1 MPCLVEAYL
10 EFRSRDSG
18 DGFLTE
24 ESTEATEASG
34 GCPSGSCS
42 CDSSDDSPV
51 EGSTEAN
58 EIPGVY
64 PSGTV
69 SNIELV
75 DIFSEYTFMALEYVF
90 FLRIV

>member
-18 DGFLTE
+18 NGFPTE
-24 ESTEATEASG
+24 ESTEASG

-58 EIPGVY
+58 EVPGVY

-75 DIFSEYTFMALEYVF
+75 DIFSEYTFVALEYVF
-90 FLRIV
+90 FLEIV

>member
-10 EFRSRDSG
+10 EFRLHDSG
-18 DGFLTE
+18 DGFPAE
-24 ESTEATEASG
+24 ESTEATEASSG
-34 GCPSGSCS
+34 HPSGSRLR
-42 CDSSDDSPV
+42 DSSDGSPV

-58 EIPGVY
+58 EVPGVH

-75 DIFSEYTFMALEYVF
+75 NIFSEYTFVALEYVF
-90 FLRIV
+90 F